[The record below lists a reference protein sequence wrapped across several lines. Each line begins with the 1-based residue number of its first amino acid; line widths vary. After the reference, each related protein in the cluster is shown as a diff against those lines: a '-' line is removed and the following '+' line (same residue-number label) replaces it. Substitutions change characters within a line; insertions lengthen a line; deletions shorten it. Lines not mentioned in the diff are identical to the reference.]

1 MKRTALFVALAFAAS
16 MAFASTCPK
25 LMKQIDDALPKATGK
40 TAAQMNEVKDLRAQG
55 EALHKA
61 GKHAE
66 SEAAL
71 KKALGILGVK

>member
-1 MKRTALFVALAFAAS
+1 VKRTALFVALAFATS